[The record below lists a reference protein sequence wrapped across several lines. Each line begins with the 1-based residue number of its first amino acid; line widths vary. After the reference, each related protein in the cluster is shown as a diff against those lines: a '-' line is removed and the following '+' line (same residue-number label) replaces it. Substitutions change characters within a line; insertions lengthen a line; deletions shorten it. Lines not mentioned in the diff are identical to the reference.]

1 MWVQFTPRRTCLKA
15 FGKSSPALSSS
26 SLPSPQTLERWWETV
41 SIKQRRLRSA
51 SGMKMNESGRAA
63 SASATGEKMPLP
75 PSILT
80 CFDVVFR
87 ICLWVRGRHQV
98 GRATKA
104 GWGLLRKACTWP
116 RGAAWGGGRGQTW
129 ARTSAEPA
137 ALSFCSCLDVRP
149 PTPDWS
155 AALGAHLLPP
165 SSDSRLW
172 GA

>member
-1 MWVQFTPRRTCLKA
+1 MWVQFTLRRTCLKA

-41 SIKQRRLRSA
+41 SIKQQRLRSA
-51 SGMKMNESGRAA
+51 PGMKMNESGQAA
-63 SASATGEKMPLP
+63 SSSATGEKMPPP

-87 ICLWVRGRHQV
+87 ICLWVWGRHQV

-104 GWGLLRKACTWP
+104 GWGLMRKACTWP
-116 RGAAWGGGRGQTW
+116 RGAAWGGGWGQTW

-137 ALSFCSCLDVRP
+137 ALSFCSCLDVQP
-149 PTPDWS
+149 QTPDWS
-155 AALGAHLLPP
+155 AVLGAHLLPL